1 MRFFKMVNSS
11 LLNARYRQVLLH
23 SALSG
28 WFMLCRKTLGNESIA
43 KRYLSF
49 GLARSKSTYFKKWV
63 DYTNFRRSK
72 YKLTRRLFLRYA
84 SILGRKA
91 FRAWCVNIA
100 LVYHE
105 RAKIRTFVATWQ
117 NNRMIK
123 HLRAWKSL
131 VGETKMA
138 AALKEVDGL
147 ILRSVFEKWRRNAM
161 NSRNRYFAMDSLF
174 YMNRVRTSYYFEH
187 WLNCVTRE
195 KEVLERFLFI
205 GLMRMKSNYLKHW
218 VQYANYRRSKKSLSA
233 KLSLR
238 HKFSVASK
246 CFKHWSGHVALMTDR
261 RRMIR
266 NFIARWEAMGLRD
279 HFTRWAQKVVRKK
292 FILRQIA
299 LSGDE
304 QKKRLLFKVFRD
316 WWNVCERTRKRR
328 TQVEGYI
335 VQNRK
340 AKERQGVRAQFR
352 HWRSL
357 KMLRERKAQMVQENH
372 KALVLSASLKH
383 WKTIAAEKQ
392 RLAQIMRDQHD
403 GKVKVRSF
411 ESWHAV
417 TKQKVAFRIYRQKQ
431 KWFLRW
437 RFEVS
442 LKDSLYDEEAIL
454 EQVSPGGLGEENT
467 QVVEDY
473 YPDLLQSS
481 YTKALGDIDL
491 LEIRVANLAAG
502 KADRGLDGYLGSPPR
517 PALASSV
524 LDDTEALLSELD
536 TQSARIK
543 RRLAEFKTP

>member
-100 LVYHE
+100 LVNHE

-292 FILRQIA
+292 FILR
-299 LSGDE
+299 
-304 QKKRLLFKVFRD
+304 
-316 WWNVCERTRKRR
+316 
-328 TQVEGYI
+328 
-335 VQNRK
+335 
-340 AKERQGVRAQFR
+340 
-352 HWRSL
+352 
-357 KMLRERKAQMVQENH
+357 
-372 KALVLSASLKH
+372 
-383 WKTIAAEKQ
+383 
-392 RLAQIMRDQHD
+392 
-403 GKVKVRSF
+403 
-411 ESWHAV
+411 
-417 TKQKVAFRIYRQKQ
+417 
-431 KWFLRW
+431 
-437 RFEVS
+437 
-442 LKDSLYDEEAIL
+442 
-454 EQVSPGGLGEENT
+454 
-467 QVVEDY
+467 
-473 YPDLLQSS
+473 
-481 YTKALGDIDL
+481 
-491 LEIRVANLAAG
+491 
-502 KADRGLDGYLGSPPR
+502 
-517 PALASSV
+517 
-524 LDDTEALLSELD
+524 
-536 TQSARIK
+536 
-543 RRLAEFKTP
+543 

>member
-1 MRFFKMVNSS
+1 
-11 LLNARYRQVLLH
+11 
-23 SALSG
+23 
-28 WFMLCRKTLGNESIA
+28 
-43 KRYLSF
+43 
-49 GLARSKSTYFKKWV
+49 
-63 DYTNFRRSK
+63 
-72 YKLTRRLFLRYA
+72 
-84 SILGRKA
+84 
-91 FRAWCVNIA
+91 
-100 LVYHE
+100 
-105 RAKIRTFVATWQ
+105 
-117 NNRMIK
+117 
-123 HLRAWKSL
+123 
-131 VGETKMA
+131 
-138 AALKEVDGL
+138 
-147 ILRSVFEKWRRNAM
+147 
-161 NSRNRYFAMDSLF
+161 
-174 YMNRVRTSYYFEH
+174 
-187 WLNCVTRE
+187 
-195 KEVLERFLFI
+195 
-205 GLMRMKSNYLKHW
+205 
-218 VQYANYRRSKKSLSA
+218 
-233 KLSLR
+233 
-238 HKFSVASK
+238 
-246 CFKHWSGHVALMTDR
+246 
-261 RRMIR
+261 
-266 NFIARWEAMGLRD
+266 
-279 HFTRWAQKVVRKK
+279 
-292 FILRQIA
+292 
-299 LSGDE
+299 
-304 QKKRLLFKVFRD
+304 
-316 WWNVCERTRKRR
+316 
-328 TQVEGYI
+328 
-335 VQNRK
+335 
-340 AKERQGVRAQFR
+340 
-352 HWRSL
+352 
-357 KMLRERKAQMVQENH
+357 MVQENH